1 MLAAVRVADLGC
13 RKDQFVMNAVE
24 VAEAA
29 TAAGIPNLEKT
40 GNSFPAFFDIE
51 KIQDILPHR

>member
-1 MLAAVRVADLGC
+1 
-13 RKDQFVMNAVE
+13 MNAVE